1 MRIVRPVGAMCPLS
15 SLLRMKGR
23 RPTDDER
30 GVWVLED
37 PVVFKVDGYV
47 HNIRAG
53 ALTDLASAPW
63 FMRWL
68 IEPED
73 WPWVTP
79 AVIHDHAYAGLAATR
94 AQADR
99 WWRQAVIAVGGDSGR
114 AWLTWA
120 GLRAGG
126 WLAWRR
132 NRRQRRLSGPAPE
145 GSDWRYLP

>member
-99 WWRQAVIAVGGDSGR
+99 WWRQAVIAVGGVVEVPDEGGVGR
-114 AWLTWA
+114 DVGVVGHAVGDGA
-120 GLRAGG
+120 V
-126 WLAWRR
+126 
-132 NRRQRRLSGPAPE
+132 PE
-145 GSDWRYLP
+145 RERVVER